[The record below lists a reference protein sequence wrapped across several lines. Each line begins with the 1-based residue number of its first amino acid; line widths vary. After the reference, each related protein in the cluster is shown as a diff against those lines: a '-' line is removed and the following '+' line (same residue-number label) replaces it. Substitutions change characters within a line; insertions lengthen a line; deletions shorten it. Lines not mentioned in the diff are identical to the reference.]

1 MMQTYTRAN
10 SRSTK
15 RTSSFCARLIATFA
29 TVLCC
34 WVTMTVFTACSSEE
48 NHPVTYKYEVKMVE
62 FKRFSTDEANQL
74 QAAFNS
80 AVGTNGTVYTYH
92 NDNQDSKMKSA
103 CDAVKK
109 QFTNIQSVYLKF
121 DLIRIASAVGGED
134 VSTVIATYEFGQA
147 LIKPYV
153 YYAFVTN
160 RDEAYAALEAKKAT
174 LDEETY
180 NASLET
186 LRKLV
191 GIHTVTTLPTGETKL
206 FHVSSVFET
215 QYSNEF
221 EKPWQDNEVSTQNLV
236 TTCNHIADEHV
247 NDVLAVDVIVTVT
260 KTGFFDKKV
269 TEMWRRTFPA
279 NVE

>member
-1 MMQTYTRAN
+1 MTLA
-10 SRSTK
+10 
-15 RTSSFCARLIATFA
+15 A
-29 TVLCC
+29 VLCC
-34 WVTMTVFTACSSEE
+34 WVTMTVFSSCSKEE
-48 NHPVTYKYEVKMVE
+48 SHPVTYKYEVKLVE
-62 FKRFSTDEANQL
+62 VARYYADEASQL

-80 AVGTNGTVYTYH
+80 AVGTNGQVYTYH
-92 NDNQDSKMKSA
+92 RDNQDSKMKSA

-109 QFTNIQSVYLKF
+109 QYTDIQSVYFKF
-121 DLIRIASAVGGED
+121 DLIRTASAVGSED

-180 NASLET
+180 KASLQT
-186 LRKLV
+186 LRTLV
-191 GIHTVTTLPTGETKL
+191 GEHKVTTLPSGGTQIS
-206 FHVSSVFET
+206 HVSSVFET
-215 QYSNEF
+215 HYHDEF
-221 EKPWQDNEVSTQNLV
+221 VKPWLDNETSTQNLI
-236 TTCNHIADEHV
+236 TTCNQIADEHA

-269 TEMWRRTFPA
+269 TEVWRRTFPA